1 MFTDEMLNESLIQHS
16 TFGIQRSTFRSPA
29 ISFAPAMSTATIDV
43 IPGSPLTLLSEEEQM
58 FQQSVREFAI
68 ERIRPLVPDMD
79 RDAKMS
85 QDLIASFFELG
96 IMGIEVPDQW
106 GGAGSTF
113 FTAVLVVEELSHV
126 DASCGVLV
134 DVQNTLVNNAILRWG
149 NDDQKSKYLTML
161 ARDTVGAYALS
172 ESGSGSDAFG
182 LATKADEKGDHWVL
196 NGQKLWIT
204 NAFEADIF
212 IVFANANPDAGYK
225 GITAFLIERDFPGFR
240 VGKKEDKLGIRASS
254 TCELILEDC
263 RVPKENVV
271 GEPGRGYKI
280 AIETLN
286 EGRIGIG
293 AQMIGVARGALAYAI
308 AYTKERKQFGQP
320 VAEFQGVQFQI
331 AEAATEL
338 EAARLMVYNAA
349 RLKDAKQPFL
359 REAAMA
365 KLFSSQVAEKVTSL
379 AVQLFGGNGYTKEY
393 PVEKFWRDSKVGQ
406 IYEGTSNMQLRTIA
420 KSSVAGRL

>member
-1 MFTDEMLNESLIQHS
+1 
-16 TFGIQRSTFRSPA
+16 
-29 ISFAPAMSTATIDV
+29 MSTATV
-43 IPGSPLTLLSEEEQM
+43 EVTPGSPLTLLSEEEQM

-68 ERIRPLVPDMD
+68 ERIRPFVFDMD
-79 RDAKMS
+79 REAKMRK
-85 QDLIASFFELG
+85 DLIDAFFELG

-113 FTAVLVVEELSHV
+113 FNAVLVVEELSHV

-134 DVQNTLVNNAILRWG
+134 DVQNTLVNNALIRWG
-149 NDDQKSKYLTML
+149 NEDQKSKYLAML
-161 ARDTVGAYALS
+161 ATDTVGAYALS
-172 ESGSGSDAFG
+172 EGGSGSDAFA
-182 LATKADEKGDHWVL
+182 LATRAEEKGDHFVL
-196 NGQKLWIT
+196 NGRKLWIT
-204 NAFEADIF
+204 NAAEAGVF

-225 GITAFLIERDFPGFR
+225 GITAFLIERDFPGFS
-240 VGKKEDKLGIRASS
+240 VGKKEDKTGIRASS

-263 RVPKENVV
+263 RVPKENVL
-271 GEPGRGYKI
+271 GEHGKGYKI

-293 AQMIGVARGALAYAI
+293 AQMLGVARGALEHAI
-308 AYTKERKQFGQP
+308 AYTKERRQFGQP
-320 VAEFQGVQFQI
+320 ISEFQGVQFQI
-331 AEAATEL
+331 AQAATDL

-349 RLKDAKQPFL
+349 RLKDAKKPFL

-365 KLFSSQVAEKVTSL
+365 KLFSSQVAERVTSL

-406 IYEGTSNMQLRTIA
+406 IYEGTSNMQLATIA
-420 KSSVAGRL
+420 KTILTDRL